1 MLEQSLLSYEVLNA
15 LKHSGAFGE
24 DELKE
29 IATALNDFQFAI
41 FNLEGEFA
49 EKAVEV
55 AMRRG
60 VAIYDASYVA
70 LAQIAN
76 AEMFTADG
84 KLLRKVR
91 RYGLVKHAM
100 EFNAPTGLTLLGPC
114 SGPT

>member
-1 MLEQSLLSYEVLNA
+1 M
-15 LKHSGAFGE
+15 
-24 DELKE
+24 KE